1 MLRFLRTPSILRL
14 SNIPVGKDPGTL
26 GTMAESSASGPSRPK
41 ILEQLVEA
49 GKAAFDPSITEG
61 TAKEAGLKRYDDL
74 VQR

>member
-1 MLRFLRTPSILRL
+1 
-14 SNIPVGKDPGTL
+14 
-26 GTMAESSASGPSRPK
+26 MAESSASGPSRPK